1 MNRRYIMVVSFIII
15 AFVVVK
21 LKVFKVLR
29 TMAFFERFLGL
40 YSPKYDVILPE
51 FSPEVVL

>member
-1 MNRRYIMVVSFIII
+1 MIVVSFITI

-21 LKVFKVLR
+21 LKVFKVLLM
-29 TMAFFERFLGL
+29 TALFGRFLGP